1 MNSTNQYIN
10 QLKQQSK
17 IIEYNNQKEEI
28 LQDINN
34 IINRV
39 EHESGT
45 VIHNRPSAITKLAKR
60 MQQTHPKYS
69 FNPVIC
75 QILNEIIQDQAL
87 SSPKTRVPNS
97 SKFGGGLW

>member
-1 MNSTNQYIN
+1 MNSTQNFVN

-17 IIEYNNQKEEI
+17 IIQYNNQKEKI
-28 LQDINN
+28 LQDIQNM
-34 IINRV
+34 INRV
-39 EHESGT
+39 EHESGR
-45 VIHNRPSAITKLAKR
+45 IILNRPSAITKLAKR

-87 SSPKTRVPNS
+87 SSPKTRVPS
-97 SKFGGGLW
+97 VGGGS